1 MDYLCCN
8 LLSIFCFNFK
18 KKFYVYKIID
28 DVCVHFYAEEA
39 TVEKRTSEEDSEEA
53 SPTKKVKKDEAPEAE
68 QQQVEAAS
76 A

>member
-1 MDYLCCN
+1 MTNSYDILF
-8 LLSIFCFNFK
+8 LFFK
-18 KKFYVYKIID
+18 SKRTVFHVYKNIG
-28 DVCVHFYAEEA
+28 DVCVYFFTEEA

>member
-1 MDYLCCN
+1 MTY
-8 LLSIFCFNFK
+8 FFK
-18 KKFYVYKIID
+18 SKRTVFHVYKNIA
-28 DVCVHFYAEEA
+28 DVCDYFFTEEA